1 MICELSGRAMIL
13 GFQLKKSGF
22 REWAYLGIIPS
33 PRLISAYCLY
43 TLQAVET
50 AVQWANGQVMEETL
64 TMALSLPDDFGARRR
79 SFSEKRVQ
87 QIIEQAE
94 GKENL
99 LILMHN
105 DPDPDAIASAR
116 ALEEM
121 LRIHAP
127 ATRVTLGHG
136 GIIGRSENLTM
147 ARLIMPHGVRISQRN
162 AGEEISAYDGVML
175 VDTQPV
181 AANHLLWST
190 DLPREDVLAAI
201 DHHPPR
207 RSRLRAKV
215 HDVRPEVGASSTLLC
230 EYLAVA
236 EVPIDPELATALFYG
251 IKSDTLG
258 LSRHTSSLDIW
269 AYSTL
274 RHLVQTDLLNK
285 IEHVQLPRT
294 YFRSISD
301 ALANTTIYTV
311 SLPSAVEEEDD
322 EESEEVLDADDP
334 EGYRADLERF
344 DLDII
349 ALSRML
355 APGASGPP
363 SQLQDETATG
373 EEADGAAD
381 AEEEAGDIA
390 VSLLFDMPRPDM
402 AAEVADLLM
411 RMENVSWV
419 VCLGIYGDQ
428 GVMSVRAADSN
439 ARAGRLVRNVAGRNG
454 SAGGHNTIAGGR
466 IHLPDK
472 TPAERIAELHA
483 LVPRFLKELG
493 AGDDMGVPLLEAE

>member
-1 MICELSGRAMIL
+1 
-13 GFQLKKSGF
+13 
-22 REWAYLGIIPS
+22 
-33 PRLISAYCLY
+33 
-43 TLQAVET
+43 
-50 AVQWANGQVMEETL
+50 MEEKP
-64 TMALSLPDDFGARRR
+64 TMLLSLPEGYGARRR
-79 SFSEKRVQ
+79 SATERRIQ
-87 QIIEQAE
+87 QIVELVEA
-94 GKENL
+94 KENL
-99 LILMHN
+99 LVLMHN

-127 ATRVTLGHG
+127 GTPVTLGHG
-136 GIIGRSENLTM
+136 GIIGRAENYTM
-147 ARLIMPHGVRISQRN
+147 ANEIVPHKVRISQR
-162 AGEEISAYDGVML
+162 AAAEEMSVYDGVML

-190 DLPREDVLAAI
+190 DYPGEEVLAAI

-207 RSRLRAKV
+207 RSQLRAKV

-236 EVPIDPELATALFYG
+236 EVPVDTRLATALFYG

-258 LSRHTSSLDIW
+258 LSRHTSTLDIW

-274 RHLVQTDLLNK
+274 RHLVETDLLNR
-285 IEHVQLPRT
+285 IEHVQVPRT

-311 SLPSAVEEEDD
+311 SMPSAVDEEDD
-322 EESEEVLDADDP
+322 EEAEEILDED
-334 EGYRADLERF
+334 EENGYKSDLERF

-355 APGASGPP
+355 APGSPGPP
-363 SQLQDETATG
+363 SNIQNGDEDTG
-373 EEADGAAD
+373 EGDGEP
-381 AEEEAGDIA
+381 EEDSERAGDIA

-402 AAEVADLLM
+402 ASEVADLLM
-411 RMENVSWV
+411 RMENVAWV

-439 ARAGRLVRNVAGRNG
+439 AKAGRLVRIIAGRNG
-454 SAGGHNTIAGGR
+454 SAGGHNTMAGGR

-493 AGDDMGVPLLEAE
+493 AGDDVGVALLEAE

>member
-1 MICELSGRAMIL
+1 M
-13 GFQLKKSGF
+13 
-22 REWAYLGIIPS
+22 
-33 PRLISAYCLY
+33 ISAYCLERV
-43 TLQAVET
+43 QAIET
-50 AVQWANGQVMEETL
+50 AVYWTNGLVMEETL
-64 TMALSLPDDFGARRR
+64 TMVLTLPDDFGARRR
-79 SFSEKRVQ
+79 NVAEKRVQ
-87 QIIEQAE
+87 QLIEQTE

-99 LILMHN
+99 LVLMHN

-127 ATRVTLGHG
+127 GTRVTLGHG

-147 ARLIMPHGVRISQRN
+147 ADLIMPHGVRISQRT

-190 DLPREDVLAAI
+190 DLPREEVLAAI

-236 EVPIDPELATALFYG
+236 EVPIDTELATALFYG

-274 RHLVQTDLLNK
+274 RHLVQTELLNK

-301 ALANTTIYTV
+301 ALANTTIYAV
-311 SLPSAVEEEDD
+311 SQPSAVDEEDD
-322 EESEEVLDADDP
+322 EEGEDLSDAEDP
-334 EGYRADLERF
+334 DGYRADLERF

-355 APGASGPP
+355 APGASGTL
-363 SQLQDETATG
+363 SQPKDAGEDG
-373 EEADGAAD
+373 EEGEDSEGI
-381 AEEEAGDIA
+381 EEEAGDIA

-411 RMENVSWV
+411 RMENVAWV
-419 VCLGIYGDQ
+419 VCLGIFGDQ

-466 IHLPDK
+466 IHLPNK

>member
-1 MICELSGRAMIL
+1 
-13 GFQLKKSGF
+13 
-22 REWAYLGIIPS
+22 
-33 PRLISAYCLY
+33 
-43 TLQAVET
+43 
-50 AVQWANGQVMEETL
+50 MEEKPT
-64 TMALSLPDDFGARRR
+64 AILSLPADYSARRR
-79 SFSEKRVQ
+79 SSTEKRLQ
-87 QIIEQAE
+87 QIVELLE
-94 GKENL
+94 GKNNL
-99 LILMHN
+99 LVLMHN

-116 ALEEM
+116 AMEEL
-121 LRIHAP
+121 LRVHAP
-127 ATRVTLGHG
+127 ATAVTLGHG
-136 GIIGRSENLTM
+136 GIIGRAENRTM
-147 ARLIMPHGVRISQRN
+147 AGLVMPHGVRIPQRTAAEDIN
-162 AGEEISAYDGVML
+162 IYDGVML
-175 VDTQPV
+175 VDTQPS

-190 DLPREDVLAAI
+190 EFPREEVLVAI

-207 RSRLRAKV
+207 RSQLRAKV
-215 HDVRPEVGASSTLLC
+215 HDVRPDVGASATILC

-236 EVPIDPELATALFYG
+236 DVPIDAQLATALFYG

-258 LSRHTSSLDIW
+258 LSRHTSGLDIW

-274 RHLVQTDLLNK
+274 RHLTETELLNR

-311 SLPSAVEEEDD
+311 SAPLAVDDEGDEGDEEEAEEEGQD
-322 EESEEVLDADDP
+322 EDQADS
-334 EGYRADLERF
+334 YRSDLQRF
-344 DLDII
+344 DLDIF

-355 APGASGPP
+355 APDTSGSSSSPQGQ
-363 SQLQDETATG
+363 SDES
-373 EEADGAAD
+373 EEDDDD
-381 AEEEAGDIA
+381 AEEPDDVTGDIA

-419 VCLGIYGDQ
+419 VCLGIFQ
-428 GVMSVRAADSN
+428 EIGVMSVRAADSN
-439 ARAGRLVRNVAGRNG
+439 ARAGRLVRVIAGRNG

-466 IHLPDK
+466 IHLPNK

-493 AGDDMGVPLLEAE
+493 AGDDMGVPLLESK

>member
-1 MICELSGRAMIL
+1 
-13 GFQLKKSGF
+13 
-22 REWAYLGIIPS
+22 
-33 PRLISAYCLY
+33 
-43 TLQAVET
+43 
-50 AVQWANGQVMEETL
+50 MEESP
-64 TMALSLPDDFGARRR
+64 TMVLSLPDDYGARRR
-79 SFSEKRVQ
+79 NSTEKRFQ
-87 QIIEQAE
+87 QIVELVK

-99 LILMHN
+99 LVLMHN

-116 ALEEM
+116 AMEEM
-121 LRIHAP
+121 LRLHAP
-127 ATRVTLGHG
+127 ATPVTLGHG
-136 GIIGRSENLTM
+136 GIIGRSENRTM
-147 ARLIMPHGVRISQRN
+147 AGLIMPHGVRISQRS
-162 AGEEISAYDGVML
+162 AAEEISVYDGVVL
-175 VDTQPV
+175 VDTQPI
-181 AANHLLWST
+181 AANHVLWST
-190 DLPREDVLAAI
+190 DYPGEEVLAAI

-207 RSRLRAKV
+207 RSQLRAKV

-236 EVPIDPELATALFYG
+236 EVPVDTQLATALFYG

-274 RHLVQTDLLNK
+274 RHLVQTELLNR

-311 SLPSAVEEEDD
+311 SMPNAVDEDEEEEA
-322 EESEEVLDADDP
+322 EEDVLDEDQPDA
-334 EGYRADLERF
+334 YRSDLERF

-355 APGASGPP
+355 APGSPSSPP
-363 SQLQDETATG
+363 SQTQEGAEETAEDG
-373 EEADGAAD
+373 EPEPDTD
-381 AEEEAGDIA
+381 RAGDIA
-390 VSLLFDMPRPDM
+390 ISLLFDMQRPDM
-402 AAEVADLLM
+402 ASEVADLLM
-411 RMENVSWV
+411 RMENVDWV
-419 VCLGIYGDQ
+419 VCLGIFQEQ
-428 GVMSVRAADSN
+428 GVMSVRATDSN
-439 ARAGRLVRNVAGRNG
+439 AKAGRLVRIIAGRNG
-454 SAGGHNTIAGGR
+454 SAGGHNTMAGGR

-493 AGDDMGVPLLEAE
+493 AGDDVGVPLLEAE

>member
-1 MICELSGRAMIL
+1 MEEIL
-13 GFQLKKSGF
+13 
-22 REWAYLGIIPS
+22 
-33 PRLISAYCLY
+33 
-43 TLQAVET
+43 T
-50 AVQWANGQVMEETL
+50 AV
-64 TMALSLPDDFGARRR
+64 LPLPEDYGGRRR
-79 SFSEKRVQ
+79 SSIERRVQ
-87 QIIEQAE
+87 QIVELVE
-94 GKENL
+94 GKNNL
-99 LILMHN
+99 LVLMHN

-116 ALEEM
+116 ALEEL

-127 ATRVTLGHG
+127 ATGVTLGHG
-136 GIIGRSENLTM
+136 GIIGRAENRTM
-147 ARLIMPHGVRISQRN
+147 ADEIVPHKVRISQR
-162 AGEEISAYDGVML
+162 AAAAEMSVYDGVML

-190 DLPREDVLAAI
+190 DYPGEEVLAAI

-207 RSRLRAKV
+207 RSQLRAKV
-215 HDVRPEVGASSTLLC
+215 HDVRPDVGASSTLLC

-236 EVPIDPELATALFYG
+236 EVPIDRRLATALFYG

-258 LSRHTSSLDIW
+258 LSRQTSALDIW

-274 RHLVQTDLLNK
+274 RHLVETDLLNR
-285 IEHVQLPRT
+285 IEHVQVPRT

-311 SLPSAVEEEDD
+311 SMPSAVDEEDEEDEEEAEEAEEILEED
-322 EESEEVLDADDP
+322 ETD
-334 EGYRADLERF
+334 GYRSDLERF

-355 APGASGPP
+355 APGSPGPP
-363 SQLQDETATG
+363 TG
-373 EEADGAAD
+373 EQDGGEDADGGD
-381 AEEEAGDIA
+381 EESEEETERAGDIA

-411 RMENVSWV
+411 RMENVAWV
-419 VCLGIYGDQ
+419 VCLGIFQDQ
-428 GVMSVRAADSN
+428 GVMSVRASDSN
-439 ARAGRLVRNVAGRNG
+439 AKAGRLVRIIAGRNG
-454 SAGGHNTIAGGR
+454 SAGGHNTMAGGR

-493 AGDDMGVPLLEAE
+493 AGDDMGVALLEAE

>member
-1 MICELSGRAMIL
+1 
-13 GFQLKKSGF
+13 
-22 REWAYLGIIPS
+22 
-33 PRLISAYCLY
+33 
-43 TLQAVET
+43 
-50 AVQWANGQVMEETL
+50 MEETL
-64 TMALSLPDDFGARRR
+64 TAVLPLPEDYGGRRR
-79 SFSEKRVQ
+79 STIERRVQ
-87 QIIEQAE
+87 QIVELVE
-94 GKENL
+94 GKNNL
-99 LILMHN
+99 LVLMHN

-116 ALEEM
+116 AMEEL

-136 GIIGRSENLTM
+136 GIIGRSENRTM
-147 ARLIMPHGVRISQRN
+147 AGLIMPHGVRISQRS
-162 AGEEISAYDGVML
+162 AAEEIAEYDGVVL

-190 DLPREDVLAAI
+190 SYPGEEVLAAI

-207 RSRLRAKV
+207 RSQLRAKV
-215 HDVRPEVGASSTLLC
+215 HDVRPEVGASSTLMC

-236 EVPIDPELATALFYG
+236 EVPIDTELATALFYG
-251 IKSDTLG
+251 IKADTLG
-258 LSRHTSSLDIW
+258 LSRHTSGLDIW

-274 RHLVQTDLLNK
+274 RHLVQTDLLNR

-311 SLPSAVEEEDD
+311 SMPSAVEQDEQD
-322 EESEEVLDADDP
+322 EEEEEAEEILDEDQPD
-334 EGYRADLERF
+334 GYKSDLERF

-355 APGASGPP
+355 APGGPNSP
-363 SQLQDETATG
+363 LSPEQ
-373 EEADGAAD
+373 DGAEDMGDDEQA
-381 AEEEAGDIA
+381 AVEERAGDIA
-390 VSLLFDMPRPDM
+390 ISLLFDMQRPDM

-411 RMENVSWV
+411 RMEHVSWV
-419 VCLGIYGDQ
+419 VCLGIFQDQ
-428 GVMSVRAADSN
+428 GVMSVRAVDSN
-439 ARAGRLVRNVAGRNG
+439 AKAGRLVRIIAGRSG
-454 SAGGHNTIAGGR
+454 SAGGHNTMAGGR
-466 IHLPDK
+466 IHLPNK

>member
-1 MICELSGRAMIL
+1 
-13 GFQLKKSGF
+13 
-22 REWAYLGIIPS
+22 
-33 PRLISAYCLY
+33 
-43 TLQAVET
+43 
-50 AVQWANGQVMEETL
+50 MEETL
-64 TMALSLPDDFGARRR
+64 TAVLPLPEDYGGRRR
-79 SFSEKRVQ
+79 SSIERRVQ
-87 QIIEQAE
+87 QIIELVE
-94 GKENL
+94 GKNNL
-99 LILMHN
+99 LVLMHN

-116 ALEEM
+116 ALEEL

-127 ATRVTLGHG
+127 ATGVTLGHG
-136 GIIGRSENLTM
+136 GIIGRSENRTM
-147 ARLIMPHGVRISQRN
+147 ARLIMPHGVRISQRL
-162 AGEEISAYDGVML
+162 AAEEIAEYDGVML

-190 DLPREDVLAAI
+190 NYPGEEVLAAI

-207 RSRLRAKV
+207 RSQLRAKV

-236 EVPIDPELATALFYG
+236 EVPIDTQLATALFYG

-258 LSRHTSSLDIW
+258 LSRHTSGLDIW

-274 RHLVQTDLLNK
+274 RHLVQTDLLNR

-311 SLPSAVEEEDD
+311 SMPSAVDQDEEDEEEAEDILD
-322 EESEEVLDADDP
+322 EDQPD
-334 EGYRADLERF
+334 GYRSDLERF

-355 APGASGPP
+355 VPGGPSSP
-363 SQLQDETATG
+363 LSPDQ
-373 EEADGAAD
+373 DGAED
-381 AEEEAGDIA
+381 IDDEQAEVEERAGDIA
-390 VSLLFDMPRPDM
+390 ISLLFDMQRPDM

-411 RMENVSWV
+411 RMENVAWV
-419 VCLGIYGDQ
+419 VCLGIFQDQ
-428 GVMSVRAADSN
+428 GVMSVRASDSN
-439 ARAGRLVRNVAGRNG
+439 AKAGRLVRIIAGRNG
-454 SAGGHNTIAGGR
+454 SAGGHNTMAGGR

-493 AGDDMGVPLLEAE
+493 AGDDMGVALLEAE

>member
-1 MICELSGRAMIL
+1 
-13 GFQLKKSGF
+13 
-22 REWAYLGIIPS
+22 
-33 PRLISAYCLY
+33 
-43 TLQAVET
+43 
-50 AVQWANGQVMEETL
+50 MEESP
-64 TMALSLPDDFGARRR
+64 TMVLPLPDGYGARRR
-79 SFSEKRVQ
+79 NATERRVQ
-87 QIIEQAE
+87 QIVELVE
-94 GKENL
+94 ETRHL
-99 LILMHN
+99 LVLMHN

-116 ALEEM
+116 AMEEM

-127 ATRVTLGHG
+127 RTRVTLGHG
-136 GIIGRSENLTM
+136 GIIGRAENRTM
-147 ARLIMPHGVRISQRN
+147 ADEIVPHKVRISQR
-162 AGEEISAYDGVML
+162 AAAAEMSVYDGVML

-190 DLPREDVLAAI
+190 DYPGEEVLAAI

-207 RSRLRAKV
+207 RSQLRAKV
-215 HDVRPEVGASSTLLC
+215 HDVRPDVGASSTLLC

-236 EVPIDPELATALFYG
+236 EVPIDTRLATALFYG
-251 IKSDTLG
+251 IKSDTMG
-258 LSRHTSSLDIW
+258 LSRQTSALDIW

-274 RHLVQTDLLNK
+274 RHLVETDLLNR
-285 IEHVQLPRT
+285 IEHVQVPRT

-311 SLPSAVEEEDD
+311 SMPSAVAEEDEEEAEEAEEILEED
-322 EESEEVLDADDP
+322 ETD
-334 EGYRADLERF
+334 GYRSDLERF

-355 APGASGPP
+355 APGSPGPP
-363 SQLQDETATG
+363 SGLQDGG
-373 EEADGAAD
+373 EDADGED
-381 AEEEAGDIA
+381 EESEEETERAGDIA

-411 RMENVSWV
+411 RMENVAWV
-419 VCLGIYGDQ
+419 VCLGIFQDQ
-428 GVMSVRAADSN
+428 GVMSVRASDSN
-439 ARAGRLVRNVAGRNG
+439 AKAGRLVRIIAGRNG
-454 SAGGHNTIAGGR
+454 SAGGHNTMAGGR

-493 AGDDMGVPLLEAE
+493 AGDDMGVALLEAE

>member
-1 MICELSGRAMIL
+1 
-13 GFQLKKSGF
+13 
-22 REWAYLGIIPS
+22 
-33 PRLISAYCLY
+33 
-43 TLQAVET
+43 
-50 AVQWANGQVMEETL
+50 MEERP
-64 TMALSLPDDFGARRR
+64 TMVLSLPEDYSARRR
-79 SFSEKRVQ
+79 SATERRVQ
-87 QIIEQAE
+87 QIVEQVE
-94 GKENL
+94 GKNNL
-99 LILMHN
+99 LVLMHN

-116 ALEEM
+116 AMEEL

-127 ATRVTLGHG
+127 ATPVTLGHG
-136 GIIGRSENLTM
+136 GIIGRSENRTM
-147 ARLIMPHGVRISQRN
+147 ASLIMPHGVRISQR
-162 AGEEISAYDGVML
+162 AAAEEISVYDGVML
-175 VDTQPV
+175 VDTQPI
-181 AANHLLWST
+181 AANHLLWNT
-190 DLPREDVLAAI
+190 DFPGEEVLAAI

-207 RSRLRAKV
+207 RSKLRAKI

-236 EVPIDPELATALFYG
+236 EVPVDTQLATALFYG

-274 RHLVQTDLLNK
+274 RHLVETELLNR

-301 ALANTTIYTV
+301 ALANTKIYTV
-311 SLPSAVEEEDD
+311 SMPNAVDQDD
-322 EESEEVLDADDP
+322 EEEAEEILDGDQPDS
-334 EGYRADLERF
+334 YRSDLERF

-355 APGASGPP
+355 APGGPNSP
-363 SQLQDETATG
+363 GSHPQ
-373 EEADGAAD
+373 DGAEDTGDDDEPAPVED
-381 AEEEAGDIA
+381 RAGDIA
-390 VSLLFDMPRPDM
+390 ISLLFVMQRPDM

-419 VCLGIYGDQ
+419 VCLGIYQDQ

-439 ARAGRLVRNVAGRNG
+439 AKAGRLVRIVAGRSG

>member
-1 MICELSGRAMIL
+1 
-13 GFQLKKSGF
+13 
-22 REWAYLGIIPS
+22 
-33 PRLISAYCLY
+33 
-43 TLQAVET
+43 
-50 AVQWANGQVMEETL
+50 MEETP
-64 TMALSLPDDFGARRR
+64 TMLLSLPEGFGARRR
-79 SFSEKRVQ
+79 SATERRIQ
-87 QIIEQAE
+87 QIVELVE

-99 LILMHN
+99 LVLMHN

-116 ALEEM
+116 AMQEI
-121 LRIHAP
+121 LRVHAP
-127 ATRVTLGHG
+127 KTPVTLGHG
-136 GIIGRSENLTM
+136 GIIGRAENQTM
-147 ARLIMPHGVRISQRN
+147 ADEIVPRKVRISQR
-162 AGEEISAYDGVML
+162 AAAEEMSVYDGVML

-181 AANHLLWST
+181 LANHLLWST
-190 DLPREDVLAAI
+190 DYPGEEVLAAI

-207 RSRLRAKV
+207 RSQLRAKV

-236 EVPIDPELATALFYG
+236 EVPVDTRLATALFYG

-258 LSRHTSSLDIW
+258 LSRHTSTLDIW

-274 RHLVQTDLLNK
+274 RHLVETDLLNR
-285 IEHVQLPRT
+285 IEHVQVPRT

-311 SLPSAVEEEDD
+311 SMPSAVDEADD
-322 EESEEVLDADDP
+322 EEAEEILEED
-334 EGYRADLERF
+334 EENGYKSDLERF

-355 APGASGPP
+355 APGSSSPP
-363 SQLQDETATG
+363 SNLQDGDEDTG
-373 EEADGAAD
+373 EDDGEPED
-381 AEEEAGDIA
+381 DSERAGDIA

-411 RMENVSWV
+411 RMENVAWV
-419 VCLGIYGDQ
+419 VCLGIFKDQ

-439 ARAGRLVRNVAGRNG
+439 ARAGRLVRIIAGRNG
-454 SAGGHNTIAGGR
+454 SAGGHNTMAGGR

-493 AGDDMGVPLLEAE
+493 AGDDMGVALLEAE